1 MVTYTLYL
9 IIAYEKSRPRLKRIL
24 KIIET
29 FMRYGSAIRQVTLV
43 SKMLNTC
50 QLTAQSGPHG
60 QGDCRWAIRQTYL

>member
-29 FMRYGSAIRQVTLV
+29 FMRYGSAVRQVTLV
-43 SKMLNTC
+43 S
-50 QLTAQSGPHG
+50 
-60 QGDCRWAIRQTYL
+60 